1 MAKSLPQLLYL
12 MLKVMITRKVL
23 LTLALAAMLFN
34 IYYLHVSTTARDFSQ
49 PRPKLEYLR

>member
-1 MAKSLPQLLYL
+1 MAKSLPRLLYL

-23 LTLALAAMLFN
+23 LTLTLAAMLFN
-34 IYYLHVSTTARDFSQ
+34 IYYFHVGTTTRDFSQ

>member
-34 IYYLHVSTTARDFSQ
+34 IYYLHVGTTTRDFSQ